1 MCLGMKHIHD
11 RKIIHRDIKGA
22 NVFLTKKGIVK
33 IGDFGIAKVLS
44 QTLQKARTM
53 VGTPYYLSPEIIQ
66 SKPYNSKTDI
76 WSMGVML
83 YELCALKPPFDAP
96 SIHLLSMKI
105 VRGVYNPIPAQY
117 SPELKNLIKQMLE
130 IRTEMRP
137 DVNKI
142 LKMPLIQRRIR
153 SFLSETVVQ
162 EEFSHTVLHKQN
174 VFAFKPKPALQE
186 QEVKDRE
193 DRLAYERKKMEEQKL
208 AAQKQQL
215 ARPPS
220 ARPTAAEIMEQKRK
234 ENAAK
239 YMAAVNNKPGGYQ

>member
-1 MCLGMKHIHD
+1 MKHIHD

-44 QTLQKARTM
+44 HTIQKARTM

-117 SPELKNLIKQMLE
+117 SQEMKHLIKQMLE

-142 LKMPLIQRRIR
+142 LKMPLIQRRIK
-153 SFLSETVVQ
+153 SFLSETVVK
-162 EEFSHTVLHKQN
+162 EEFSHTVLHKQD
-174 VFAFKPKPALQE
+174 VFAFKPKPALQD
-186 QEVKDRE
+186 QAAKGRE
-193 DRLAYERKKMEEQKL
+193 ERLAQERRMEEQKL
-208 AAQKQQL
+208 AA
-215 ARPPS
+215 
-220 ARPTAAEIMEQKRK
+220 
-234 ENAAK
+234 
-239 YMAAVNNKPGGYQ
+239 